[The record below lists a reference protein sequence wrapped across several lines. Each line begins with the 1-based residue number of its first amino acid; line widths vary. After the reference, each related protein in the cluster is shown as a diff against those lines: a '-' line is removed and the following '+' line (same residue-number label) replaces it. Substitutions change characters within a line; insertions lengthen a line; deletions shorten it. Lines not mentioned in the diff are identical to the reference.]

1 MGILV
6 ATMKLCVNHVIPI
19 YMQMTTLLSS
29 FCDYDCECTKPL
41 LGVIEIVVC
50 MYYARIHS
58 AFLYGTPFRI
68 LEDCRLHALVVLL
81 AGITDE
87 MPHFFDMTPVPIL

>member
-1 MGILV
+1 
-6 ATMKLCVNHVIPI
+6 
-19 YMQMTTLLSS
+19 MQMTTLLSF
-29 FCDYDCECTKPL
+29 FCDYDCLCTKPL

-68 LEDCRLHALVVLL
+68 LEDCRLHAMVVLL
-81 AGITDE
+81 ACI
-87 MPHFFDMTPVPIL
+87 MPYHPSAVLVRVRFSFASPSQHEQHHMTLMPQW